1 MRKLIILIFFFSS
14 LAAVSQTIDLREKA
28 GEIMQEGK
36 LLYRLELAAWH
47 GSDIF
52 RDSFKENERI
62 GGYFSYMDNDTPK
75 CLFFSRGENP
85 RVLGVVS
92 FGDLSIVETATIDFK
107 ERDFKDF
114 EKDLYVI
121 RTKALLEIQQDTIF
135 KTYSNSSLNLIPVF
149 NKDGGKVYVLTAPQ
163 KEGVVLFGND
173 YLLTFDKV
181 DNLIEKKQ
189 IHRNLI
195 PIYFGE
201 SEGKEVVATVHSHA
215 HETGD
220 FITPTDICTLM
231 LYARF
236 AEWKRHFVISE
247 NYVSI
252 WDVETETLKIITRE
266 DFEKMKEE

>member
-1 MRKLIILIFFFSS
+1 
-14 LAAVSQTIDLREKA
+14 
-28 GEIMQEGK
+28 MQEGK

-52 RDSFKENERI
+52 RNSFQENERI
-62 GGYFSYMDNDTPK
+62 GGYFSYLDKDTPK
-75 CLFFSRGENP
+75 CLFFSKGNNP

-92 FGDLSIVETATIDFK
+92 FGDISIVETATIDFK
-107 ERDFKDF
+107 ERDFRDF
-114 EKDLYVI
+114 EKDLYSI
-121 RTKALLEIQQDTIF
+121 RIKALTEVQQDTLF
-135 KTYSNSSLNLIPVF
+135 KTFSNSNLNLIPLL
-149 NKDGGKVYVLTAPQ
+149 NKDGGKVYVLTGP
-163 KEGVVLFGND
+163 KNKGVVLFGND
-173 YLLTFDKV
+173 YLLTFDRE
-181 DNLIEKKQ
+181 DNLIGKKQ
-189 IHRNLI
+189 IRQNLI

-215 HETGD
+215 PETDD

-231 LYARF
+231 LYAKF